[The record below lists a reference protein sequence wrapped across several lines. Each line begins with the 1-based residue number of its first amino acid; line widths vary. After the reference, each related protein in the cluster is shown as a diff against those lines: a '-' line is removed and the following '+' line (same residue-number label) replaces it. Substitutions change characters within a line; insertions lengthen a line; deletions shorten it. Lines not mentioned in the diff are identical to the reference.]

1 MKKAIGISLLACGL
15 LLAGCGNEP
24 AKETASKP
32 EPKQEAVK
40 KEVKPEDI
48 KITNKEEIYYTYDDD
63 YTGEKQASYSAT
75 IKNDS
80 KENIDVSAINITYF
94 DKQGNVI
101 GSSDDSTAW
110 VSPSVLAPGK
120 IAHVQNQIDMN
131 ADYELG
137 KAEMTISPEV
147 TDVKVVELPMSN
159 EALDANEDQT
169 FIFMRGQVKNDTKEA
184 TDDISIGAA
193 VYDKNNNFLT
203 TLYGQ
208 IGDTLNP
215 GQKMS
220 FKAESPFLNF
230 NKMTQP
236 DHYEFFAYKYVYPE
250 GTAGE
255 GGDGEVTE

>member
-1 MKKAIGISLLACGL
+1 MKKIVGVTLLACGL
-15 LLAGCGNEP
+15 LLAGCGNET
-24 AKETASKP
+24 AKETASKQ
-32 EPKQEAVK
+32 EPKNETTQ
-40 KEVKPEDI
+40 KEVKSEDI
-48 KITNKEEIYYTYDDD
+48 KITNKEETYYTYDDD

-75 IKNDS
+75 IKNES
-80 KENIDVSAINITYF
+80 KENIDVSAINITYL
-94 DKQGNVI
+94 DKKGHVI

-120 IAHVQNQIDMN
+120 IAHIRNQIDL
-131 ADYELG
+131 DPEDELG

-147 TDVKVVELPMSN
+147 TDVKVVELPVTGEM
-159 EALDANEDQT
+159 LDANEDET
-169 FIFMRGQVKNDTKEA
+169 FLVLRGQVKNNTKEA
-184 TDDISIGAA
+184 TNDITIGAA
-193 VYDKNNNFLT
+193 VYDKNNKFLT

-215 GQKMS
+215 GQKVA
-220 FKAESPFLNF
+220 FEANSPFLNF

-236 DHYEFFAYKYVYPE
+236 NNYEFFAYKYVYPE